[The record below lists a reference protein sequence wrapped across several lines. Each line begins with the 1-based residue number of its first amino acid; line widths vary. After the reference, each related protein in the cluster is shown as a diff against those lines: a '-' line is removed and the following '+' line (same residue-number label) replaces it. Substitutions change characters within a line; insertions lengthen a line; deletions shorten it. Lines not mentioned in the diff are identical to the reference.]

1 MFTSLRD
8 SPLNIW
14 NFEVFD
20 FLLWRH
26 WIIQTNWLMILY
38 FRTKLIL
45 LYLKFV
51 LKGRCISDPSLC
63 ANGVT
68 MIFWARIEQAAL
80 LTDQQLP
87 KYVLSSGGSDHR
99 SRGFSF
105 FHQNYQ
111 FVLRVS
117 AAEKE
122 WRIEIPQGQIP
133 LNSWFSFAFT
143 WKNGTFLKSKPF

>member
-1 MFTSLRD
+1 
-8 SPLNIW
+8 
-14 NFEVFD
+14 
-20 FLLWRH
+20 
-26 WIIQTNWLMILY
+26 
-38 FRTKLIL
+38 
-45 LYLKFV
+45 
-51 LKGRCISDPSLC
+51 
-63 ANGVT
+63 
-68 MIFWARIEQAAL
+68 MIFWARIESAAL
-80 LTDQQLP
+80 LNNQQLP

-105 FHQNYQ
+105 FHQNNQ

-143 WKNGTFLKSKPF
+143 WKRGTFQKTTTTLIFSL